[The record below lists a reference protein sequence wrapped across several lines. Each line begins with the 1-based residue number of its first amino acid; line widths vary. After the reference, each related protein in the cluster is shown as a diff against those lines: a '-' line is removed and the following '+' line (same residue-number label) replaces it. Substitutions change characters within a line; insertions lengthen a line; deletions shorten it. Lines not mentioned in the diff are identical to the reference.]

1 MSKERH
7 LMKLSTHWWLLILL
21 APLAAWASPA
31 AAEDLREDSV
41 QPCVDAYYGIGQPV
55 DYDKAFKCF
64 QNHDVRQFVILMTLN
79 GEGTPKDPKLAEQDL
94 QTWGLEASTSNEDIN
109 LKNDVQEHLRDAG
122 ASRADYCHDIAYSV
136 YSLGFCSWIRE
147 RLQKQDFD
155 NAMAAIRTSF
165 TPAQRAKWD
174 ELLRA
179 EEGYEKQDASRLLK
193 QFQEG
198 TVRGVAYDMQL
209 MYVRENFRNLM
220 TDVFVKGQLSP
231 VTGDEQKQLA
241 SALQAAYQADVKG
254 YSEGE
259 DFLDQPDSSA
269 LEKQAYA
276 SNVAEYTQ
284 DAEAAQQAWAK
295 LRDLCAA
302 FAADAYKSA
311 QKGMDVSASMVAI
324 LTRLRILEIK
334 NSPG

>member
-1 MSKERH
+1 
-7 LMKLSTHWWLLILL
+7 MKLRPHWYLLILL
-21 APLAAWASPA
+21 AALAGWASPA
-31 AAEDLREDSV
+31 SAEDLREDSV

-64 QNHDVRQFVILMTLN
+64 QDHDVRQFVILMTLN
-79 GEGTPKDPKLAEQDL
+79 GDGTPKDPKRAQQDL
-94 QTWGLEASTSNEDIN
+94 AAWGLDASAGNEDIN
-109 LKNDVQEHLRDAG
+109 LKNDVQEHLRDPA

-155 NAMAAIRTSF
+155 NAMDVIRGSF
-165 TPAQRAKWD
+165 TPAQQQKWD

-179 EEGYEKQDASRLLK
+179 EEAYEKLDASRLLK

-209 MYVRENFRNLM
+209 MYVRENFRDLV
-220 TDVFVKGQLSP
+220 TDAFVRGQLIP
-231 VTGDEQKQLA
+231 ATADVQKQLA
-241 SALQAAYQADVKG
+241 SALQAAYQADVDG

-259 DFLDQPDSSA
+259 DFLDQRDSSA

-276 SNVAEYTQ
+276 SNVAEYAQ
-284 DAEAAQQAWAK
+284 DAEASQQAWAR

-302 FAADAYKSA
+302 FARDAYKGA
-311 QKGMDVSASMVAI
+311 QKGMDVSASMTAS
-324 LTRLRILEIK
+324 LTRLRILELK